1 MRIVSARSVV
11 PVDRPSIAEGAVA
24 LDDDGTVRM
33 VGPRAAVC
41 AAFSA
46 LPEERAEGVLV
57 PGLINAH
64 CHLELSALA
73 NTVPGGG
80 GFIAWAQRF
89 LKTVGETPRERRRVA
104 AREAAAAAVR
114 LGTAAIGDVG
124 NTLDAAPAIGEAR
137 LHGVLFHELL
147 GSREATTGDA
157 LADAARERAQA
168 EVAASWPE
176 NLGYV
181 RAPHA
186 PYSVGPDLMRRIFA
200 AAATEQRATS
210 IHVAEDEEELKLLR
224 DGTGAWP
231 AMLAAMGIDAAAR
244 APGKAPVEYLAS
256 LGAFDGGA
264 PPLLVH
270 MVHAGAD
277 DRRLAREAGATVVLC
292 PRSNLHIGGQ
302 LADVPALLA
311 DGVRSRSVPTASPP
325 RPTCLCGARWRR
337 WPPTSRRCRPPAGW
351 RPPPEAAPTPSAFRR
366 TALSLRASAP
376 ACSTCWSAI
385 SQRRS
390 NRWSAIRTPRSAGWP
405 DHDDRRRSR
414 RGPRRRAHAGH
425 EVRADDQVRAHAV
438 RAPLRDGGGGDRG
451 ARTRP
456 LRRAHR
462 RDRGRH
468 GRRAHGGD
476 GVQPDRRPALRR
488 PEPADRQAR
497 DPGRRHFTARRLDD
511 DAGGD
516 RRFRRRG
523 RGARAA
529 LPRALARRSLLSLRL
544 LLHQAVHGALPPVP
558 RPGHRFGPGR
568 RLDRRARRL
577 RLGAGPPHD
586 RRRLLDRRLRHPLRS
601 RRPRLRPRRR
611 SALDPGAVR
620 RRRRAFP
627 LGAPPPRHRRCAA
640 GARLRRAAR
649 GALPGRRRR
658 GDRAACLRARHR
670 PPERSVAP
678 RRRLF
683 QPERL
688 RLGRLLRRHARRHAG
703 PLDQDGPRPTASGAT
718 STVQASSR
726 KRVCQPSPASRP
738 AAAVT
743 TGRIA
748 QWIP

>member
-33 VGPRAAVC
+33 VGPRAAVR

-311 DGVRSRSVPTASPP
+311 DGVQIALGTDSLASTPDLSLWGEMAALAAHFPSVPA
-325 RPTCLCGARWRR
+325 ARWL
-337 WPPTSRRCRPPAGW
+337 
-351 RPPPEAAPTPSAFRR
+351 EAAT
-366 TALSLRASAP
+366 
-376 ACSTCWSAI
+376 
-385 SQRRS
+385 
-390 NRWSAIRTPRSAGWP
+390 
-405 DHDDRRRSR
+405 
-414 RGPRRRAHAGH
+414 RGGAHAIGL
-425 EVRADDQVRAHAV
+425 
-438 RAPLRDGGGGDRG
+438 P
-451 ARTRP
+451 
-456 LRRAHR
+456 
-462 RDRGRH
+462 
-468 GRRAHGGD
+468 AHGTLAPGKRPGVLDVLVGD
-476 GVQPDRRPALRR
+476 LAAPVESLV
-488 PEPADRQAR
+488 R
-497 DPGRRHFTARRLDD
+497 DPNPTLRWVAR
-511 DAGGD
+511 
-516 RRFRRRG
+516 
-523 RGARAA
+523 
-529 LPRALARRSLLSLRL
+529 P
-544 LLHQAVHGALPPVP
+544 
-558 RPGHRFGPGR
+558 
-568 RLDRRARRL
+568 
-577 RLGAGPPHD
+577 
-586 RRRLLDRRLRHPLRS
+586 
-601 RRPRLRPRRR
+601 
-611 SALDPGAVR
+611 
-620 RRRRAFP
+620 
-627 LGAPPPRHRRCAA
+627 
-640 GARLRRAAR
+640 
-649 GALPGRRRR
+649 
-658 GDRAACLRARHR
+658 
-670 PPERSVAP
+670 
-678 RRRLF
+678 
-683 QPERL
+683 
-688 RLGRLLRRHARRHAG
+688 
-703 PLDQDGPRPTASGAT
+703 
-718 STVQASSR
+718 
-726 KRVCQPSPASRP
+726 
-738 AAAVT
+738 
-743 TGRIA
+743 
-748 QWIP
+748 